1 MTRIVWRRHLIG
13 TMLLLLGALAL
24 FEVTDLDL
32 RLQDRLFLS
41 APHQWLI
48 NAKEPIGRL
57 FFYTGIKVLLVVAG
71 VGLLLAY
78 LLSFRMASLR
88 AYRRR
93 MLLMVAAMSL
103 VPLVIAGLKNATNVY
118 FPSQLERYGGDKPYV
133 KVFSRF
139 PPGYQQTRRG
149 YGYPAG
155 HASGGFSIMALYF
168 VFRTRRGSMLGL
180 GTGLAVGWA
189 MGGYQMA
196 KGAHFLSHTVVT
208 MLAAWLI
215 ILVIY
220 RVVGDDAGSSRERAS
235 VSEQGDREILCKSE
249 S

>member
-1 MTRIVWRRHLIG
+1 MTRIVWRRHLVG
-13 TMLLLLGALAL
+13 TVLLLLGALAL

-41 APHQWLI
+41 GSNRWLI
-48 NAKEPIGRL
+48 DAKEPIGRL
-57 FFYTGIKVLLVVAG
+57 LFYSGIKVLLVVIG
-71 VGLLLAY
+71 VGFALVY
-78 LLSFRMASLR
+78 LMSFSIAALR
-88 AYRRR
+88 NYRRQ
-93 MLLMVAAMSL
+93 MLLMVAAMSV

-133 KVFSRF
+133 KVFARF
-139 PPGYQQTRRG
+139 PPGNEQARRG

-155 HASGGFSIMALYF
+155 HASGGFSLMALYF
-168 VFRTRRGSMLGL
+168 VFSTRRGSLLGL

-220 RVVGDDAGSSRERAS
+220 RVIGDDAGSSRERAS